1 MPELPEVEIVKQ
13 SLSQNI
19 QQKKIQKVII
29 KNRNLR
35 FKIPSKFEQLLKNK
49 FIVKVSRFS
58 KYLIFNF
65 SDRSFCLVHL
75 GMSGTIHLIKKNNL
89 NNFTNT
95 SFYNSLNLPKKHN
108 HVEIRLKNLKI
119 IYNDPR
125 IHLGMSG
132 TIHLIKKNNLNN
144 FTNTSFYNSSNLPK
158 KHNHVEI
165 RLKNLKIIYN
175 DPRRF
180 GFFRYIKN
188 EQELKKKFEHLGPEP
203 FFKEFNLKYL
213 MNYFKNK
220 KKDIKSFLLDQ
231 KFVSGIGNIYAS
243 EILFL
248 CKINPKKEAF
258 KLTKKEGK
266 KIISFSKIVLNKAIK
281 KGGSSI
287 RDFKNILGENGN
299 YQKEFKVYQKESGNC
314 PRNKCKG
321 KIKKIVVAKRSTFY
335 CNICQK

>member
-1 MPELPEVEIVKQ
+1 MPELPEVEIVRQ
-13 SLSQNI
+13 SLNRKI
-19 QQKKIQKVII
+19 KAKKIKKTII

-35 FKIPSKFEQLLKNK
+35 FKIPLKFEQLLKNK
-49 FIVKVSRFS
+49 IIIKVSRFS
-58 KYLIFNF
+58 KYLILNF
-65 SDRSFCLVHL
+65 SDGSLCLVHL
-75 GMSGTIHLIKKNNL
+75 GMSGTIHLIKKN
-89 NNFTNT
+89 
-95 SFYNSLNLPKKHN
+95 
-108 HVEIRLKNLKI
+108 
-119 IYNDPR
+119 D
-125 IHLGMSG
+125 
-132 TIHLIKKNNLNN
+132 LNN

-165 RLKNLKIIYN
+165 QLKNVKMIYN

-203 FFKEFNLKYL
+203 FFKEFNLEYL